1 MLSDAQLA
9 PLRADASRSPV
20 GQQALA
26 SDPWQVVPA
35 IAARLRDATI
45 PTAFRNELQFAA
57 ALSLARL
64 GLRTTALEALERCEH
79 PAKAALIDLL
89 AQLADD
95 TLPISVL
102 VRSLECNLAAL
113 PAMISGTLRTG
124 VPAWLESLGRTR
136 AFRTFSGATVLE
148 RDGAWTLFVDGPAV
162 ARLMEQGTPREGPF
176 YFDGLHAPGAIQ
188 ALFRVTERKT
198 GEVQPRIVL
207 MFGGVQEA
215 LTALC
220 VEAIPGV
227 LSSSRVE
234 LWCDAECPRLLRDEA
249 ASRLAC
255 TLGWVLTI
263 PSPPNDGQRWATG
276 EPARVLAAMG
286 EKQRTQMLDVRR
298 RIDDWEAGLNEAER
312 EQRLRN
318 WRDAKPSVFILTTRF
333 STYVQHAAEDLGESL
348 QRMGCNAHVLKEPDD
363 HSILASVGV
372 LSAIDA
378 CRPDL
383 ILLINTVRSQLE
395 ASLPRGVPVVTW
407 VQDAMPHLF
416 DERTGRAMTDR
427 DFLVGHLHPELFA
440 QFAFP
445 RRRTLSTPVLAS
457 EVKFHDRAVDD
468 VARRKHTC
476 DVVYISHQ
484 SETPDEFCGRVVAES
499 SADSFA
505 PRLLPHL
512 APLVVKAATSSGVVG
527 QRLHDALHDAT
538 VTAFR
543 GAMGADPPARVFSLA
558 LRTMTHPLAERAMRQ
573 QMLHWAADLCDAR
586 GWTLH
591 LHGRGWEKHPRFGRY
606 ARGVLAHGEQLRAAY
621 QCATVQLH
629 AGLGGVHHQRLMEC
643 ALSGGCTLVR
653 VKPEDVRLLE
663 WWAQNDVATH
673 FDPVTLTRAFPDR
686 DDYFLTPIADH
697 WQAMLVQS
705 LYDRLGVPPQHDRT
719 GMLALHVDQIRDPWS
734 HTGGTPM
741 PFAAAWLAGDLES
754 AGFWDRASFERV
766 VSRVIESP
774 ARRESLVR
782 WQQSAVR
789 THFSLGGMIE
799 GVFRVVSDGL
809 CASSPAPAAGPVPA
823 MCR

>member
-9 PLRADASRSPV
+9 PLRADAGRSPV

-35 IAARLRDATI
+35 IAAKLRDATI
-45 PTAFRNELQFAA
+45 PTAFRNELHFAA

-79 PAKAALIDLL
+79 PAKTPLKDLL
-89 AQLADD
+89 EQLASDAV
-95 TLPISVL
+95 PASGL

-113 PAMISGTLRTG
+113 PPAVAAVLREG
-124 VPAWLESLGRTR
+124 VPAWLRDLGRMR

-148 RDGAWTLFVDGPAV
+148 RDGTWTLFVDGPAV
-162 ARLMEQGTPREGPF
+162 ARLIAQGAPREGPF
-176 YFDGLHAPGAIQ
+176 YFDGLHTPGAVQ
-188 ALFRVTERKT
+188 TLFRATERKL
-198 GEVQPRIVL
+198 GEVQPRLVL
-207 MFGGVQEA
+207 MCSGVQEA

-220 VEAIPGV
+220 IDAIPDV
-227 LSSSRVE
+227 LSSPRVE
-234 LWCDAECPRLLRDEA
+234 VWCDAECPRLLRDEA
-249 ASRLAC
+249 GSRLAC
-255 TLGWVLTI
+255 TLGWVLTV
-263 PSPPNDGQRWATG
+263 PGPPGNGQRWPVG
-276 EPARVLAAMG
+276 EPGRVLAAMG
-286 EKQRTQMLDVRR
+286 EQQRAQMLDVRR
-298 RIDDWEAGLNEAER
+298 RVDDWEAGVDEVDRA
-312 EQRLRN
+312 QRLRN
-318 WRDAKPSVFILTTRF
+318 WREARPSVFILTTRF
-333 STYVQHAAEDLGESL
+333 STFVQHSAEDLGETL
-348 QRMGCNAHVLKEPDD
+348 RRMGCNAHVLKEPDD
-363 HSILASVGV
+363 HSILSSVGV
-372 LSAIDA
+372 LSAVNA

-383 ILLINTVRSQLE
+383 IVLINTVRSQLE

-416 DERTGRAMTDR
+416 DERTGRTMTEA
-427 DFLVGHLHPELFA
+427 DFVVGHLHPELFA

-468 VARRKHTC
+468 ETRRRHAC

-484 SETPDEFCGRVVAES
+484 SETPEDFCSRVTAES

-512 APLVVKAATSSGVVG
+512 SPLVVKATTESGVVG
-527 QRLHDALHDAT
+527 QRLHDALHNAT
-538 VTAFR
+538 IAAFR
-543 GAMGADPPARVFSLA
+543 GALGTDPPARVFSLA
-558 LRTMTHPLAERAMRQ
+558 LRTITHPLAERVMRQ

-591 LHGRGWEKHPRFGRY
+591 LHGRGWEKHPRLGQY

-621 QCATVQLH
+621 QCAAVQLH

-663 WWAQNDVATH
+663 WWAQNDVAASI
-673 FDPVTLTRAFPDR
+673 DPTTPARAFPDR
-686 DDYFLTPIADH
+686 DDFFLTPIADH

-719 GMLALHVDQIRDPWS
+719 GMLALHIDQIRDPWS

-754 AGFWDRASFERV
+754 AGFWDRASFERAV
-766 VSRVIESP
+766 TRVIECP
-774 ARRESLVR
+774 ARRECLAR
-782 WQQSAVR
+782 WQRDAVR
-789 THFSLGGMIE
+789 THLSLGGMIE
-799 GVFRVVSDGL
+799 QLFRVVSDGL
-809 CASSPAPAAGPVPA
+809 LASRPVSASGPVHA
-823 MCR
+823 TSR